1 MIYPITFGN
10 CTTKNSHYTYQTKQ
24 DKRNQKSMEG
34 SKRPRPFVMPKKKTT
49 PMHESIT
56 TALSWFGFGIVLDR
70 ISSFA
75 SKYIKTSPIKLSI
88 ITNGIIALGAG
99 AFTYIK
105 SKKS

>member
-1 MIYPITFGN
+1 
-10 CTTKNSHYTYQTKQ
+10 
-24 DKRNQKSMEG
+24 MEG

-49 PMHESIT
+49 PMYESIT
-56 TALSWFGFGIVLDR
+56 TVLSWFGFGIVLDR
-70 ISSFA
+70 ISNFA